1 MKAFPYGETIYVHR
15 RQVAVDT
22 DGKQVRDDYGEVVWE
37 TVERQIKGC
46 AVYPAGS
53 MGQAFAFENVGGV
66 TSLSSIRYVVYL
78 PSDAQLDSND
88 KVTYR
93 GLEYDVEGDPGYS
106 HSPFTGRE
114 GPITVYLKRVTG

>member
-1 MKAFPYGETIYVHR
+1 MKAFPHGETITANR
-15 RQVAVDT
+15 RQAAVDSN
-22 DGKQVRDDYGEVVWE
+22 GREMRDDYGEIVWE
-37 TVERQIKGC
+37 TVTREIRGC
-46 AVYPAGS
+46 AIYPAGS

-66 TSLSSIRYVVYL
+66 TSLSSIRYVVYM

-88 KVTYR
+88 KVIYR